1 MNIFKLLVS
10 LLFISFFIT
19 VLSVVLKWAIC
30 AIIFGVTALIVV
42 TIIAGLFG

>member
-10 LLFISFFIT
+10 LLLISFFLTI
-19 VLSVVLKWAIC
+19 LSVVLKWAIW
-30 AIIFGVTALIVV
+30 AIIFGLAALIVV

>member
-10 LLFISFFIT
+10 LLLLSFFLA

-30 AIIFGVTALIVV
+30 AIIFGITALIVV